1 MIAAPRRRSRAA
13 GARARARAGGA
24 PPGAPGRPGAA
35 ARRGRPGA
43 GAVAE
48 ALLWALVLVPPF
60 LVFPRIAD
68 SFDLPKRLIS
78 EVLALASLLPLAWRL
93 RAAGSVTFAA
103 VWRLPAVR
111 AALPAA
117 AVATL
122 GLAFTAHP
130 AHTRDAL
137 ADLWIGV
144 ACLIAWSAGL
154 EPARVRRLLAGLIVP
169 ASALALLAALQ
180 FHGFNPFVFGAG
192 AESARLELTSLAGNT
207 GVLAAYLVLPALVAQ
222 WLLRRAWLRL
232 RAPGG
237 GSKRGAAFGLG
248 ALAVALA
255 LCLYALV
262 LTQTM
267 TALAALGA
275 GSVALW
281 LAVLPRRRVLAALG
295 AVALLAGLA
304 VGLVPPLRAKV
315 ARAAEAVAAG
325 NWSSALQ
332 GRTAGWRTAA
342 WMAARQPLTGVGHG
356 AYAAEFAPARL
367 EMAERGARL
376 PGAGRRMFANAHNE
390 FLEVAA
396 EWGLPGL
403 AALLWGLWVLAGRLR
418 RGLVG
423 GMPRDDAAL
432 AVAGVLALALLA
444 TAHFPFRL
452 GLVAFPALLLLARA
466 LAPEPAEGAKGVEV
480 GAGKEGGRWFAW
492 AATALVVLAL
502 AGQCVRTDR
511 RLEAARI
518 LRQVE
523 QISVAAAGRAP
534 ATLYWANLKLL
545 ERAHRLY
552 PADSRIPLAAG
563 GQYLLLGRTDEA
575 IEAYREA
582 LAVAPRAEIYLNL
595 GRAHA
600 IAGDVE
606 EARENFGRAV
616 LLDRRLRPAVPL
628 DYQRF

>member
-13 GARARARAGGA
+13 GARARGGAGGA

-35 ARRGRPGA
+35 ARRRRPGA

-78 EVLALASLLPLAWRL
+78 EILALASLLPLAWRL
-93 RAAGSVTFAA
+93 RAAGSLTFAA
-103 VWRLPAVR
+103 VWGLPAVR

-154 EPARVRRLLAGLIVP
+154 EPARLRRLLAGLIVP

-180 FHGFNPFVFGAG
+180 FHGLNPFVFAAG

-222 WLLRRAWLRL
+222 WLLRRCWLRL
-232 RAPGG
+232 RAPAG
-237 GSKRGAAFGLG
+237 GSRRAAALGFG

-255 LCLYALV
+255 LCLYALA

-267 TALAALGA
+267 TALAALGV

-281 LAVLPRRRVLAALG
+281 LAVLPRRRALAALG

-304 VGLVPPLRAKV
+304 VGLLPPLRDKV

-325 NWSSALQ
+325 NWSRALQ

-342 WMAARQPLTGVGHG
+342 WMAAWEPLTGVGHG
-356 AYAAEFAPARL
+356 AYAAEFANARL
-367 EMAERGARL
+367 AMAERGTHF
-376 PGAGRRMFANAHNE
+376 PGAERRMFANAHNE
-390 FLEVAA
+390 VLEVAA

-403 AALLWGLWVLAGRLR
+403 AALFWGLWVLVGRLR
-418 RGLVG
+418 RGLTG
-423 GMPRDDAAL
+423 GAPRDDAGLNA
-432 AVAGVLALALLA
+432 AGVLALALLA
-444 TAHFPFRL
+444 AAHFPFRL

-466 LAPEPAEGAKGVEV
+466 LAPEPAARAEGAKAGARGV
-480 GAGKEGGRWFAW
+480 GGRVLAW
-492 AATALVVLAL
+492 AAVALVALAL
-502 AGQCVRTDR
+502 AGQWVRTDR

-523 QISVAAAGRAP
+523 QISVAVAGRVP
-534 ATLYWANLKLL
+534 PTLYWANLKLL
-545 ERAHRLY
+545 ERARRLD

-563 GQYLLLGRTDEA
+563 GQYLLLGRTGEA

-595 GRAHA
+595 GRAQA

-606 EARENFGRAV
+606 AARESFRRAV
-616 LLDRRLRPAVPL
+616 LLDRRLLPAVPAL
-628 DYQRF
+628 

>member
-1 MIAAPRRRSRAA
+1 VIAAPRRRARAA

-35 ARRGRPGA
+35 AGRRRPGS

-48 ALLWALVLVPPF
+48 ALLWALVLIPPF

-78 EVLALASLLPLAWRL
+78 EILALASLLPLAWRL
-93 RAAGSVTFAA
+93 RAAGRVTPAS

-111 AALPAA
+111 AVLPMA

-122 GLAFTAHP
+122 GWAFTAHP

-144 ACLIAWSAGL
+144 ACLVGWSAGL
-154 EPARVRRLLAGLIVP
+154 EPARLRRLLAGLIVP

-180 FHGFNPFVFGAG
+180 FHGLNPFVFAGG

-222 WLLRRAWLRL
+222 WLLRRCWLRL
-232 RAPGG
+232 RAPAA
-237 GSKRGAAFGLG
+237 GSKRAAALGLG

-255 LCLYALV
+255 LCLYALT

-267 TALAALGA
+267 TALAALGV

-281 LAVLPRRRVLAALG
+281 LAVLPRRRALAALG

-304 VGLVPPLRAKV
+304 IGLLPPLREKV
-315 ARAAEAVAAG
+315 TAAGEAVAAG
-325 NWSSALQ
+325 NWSRALQ

-342 WMAARQPLTGVGHG
+342 WMAAREPLTGVGHG
-356 AYAAEFAPARL
+356 AYAAEFAHARL
-367 EMAERGARL
+367 EMAERGTRF
-376 PGAGRRMFANAHNE
+376 PGGERRMFANAHNE
-390 FLEVAA
+390 VLEVAA
-396 EWGLPGL
+396 ELGLPGL
-403 AALLWGLWVLAGRLR
+403 AALAWGLWVLAGSLR
-418 RGLVG
+418 RGLARG
-423 GMPRDDAAL
+423 DPRNDAGL
-432 AVAGVLALALLA
+432 TVAGVLALALLA
-444 TAHFPFRL
+444 AAHFPFRL
-452 GLVAFPALLLLARA
+452 GLIAFPALLLLARA
-466 LAPEPAEGAKGVEV
+466 LAPETAAGEGE
-480 GAGKEGGRWFAW
+480 ERGGRGVGGKVLAW
-492 AATALVVLAL
+492 VLVALVALAL
-502 AGQCVRTDR
+502 AGQWVRTGR
-511 RLEAARI
+511 RLDAARI

-534 ATLYWANLKLL
+534 ATLYWANVKLL
-545 ERAHRLY
+545 QRARRLD

-563 GQYLLLGRTDEA
+563 GQYLLLGRTEEA
-575 IEAYREA
+575 IEAYHEA

-595 GRAHA
+595 GRAQA
-600 IAGDVE
+600 LAGDRE
-606 EARENFGRAV
+606 AARESFRRAV
-616 LLDRRLRPAVPL
+616 LLDRRLRPAIPAEHL
-628 DYQRF
+628 R